1 MSDVS
6 HYLMVALC
14 SCLAYPVV
22 YVKVAP
28 YLLKSL
34 VFQRY
39 ASLDKAKQKFA
50 HMITTSLIYTAV
62 VSPCALYVHH
72 FDQDL
77 AHTRKNNILR
87 YDSPTVR
94 YISALL
100 LGYTTGESVV
110 NIMVVGRSGVSWFSF
125 VVHHVITC
133 YATLVTCVYPSLPAF
148 ANFAVATEF
157 STIWLNIR
165 LLLKE
170 FGIPQSSTVN
180 KVNNLAFF
188 LSFSYVRVWL
198 LIFDFYIPL
207 TSLLLTKEFYTI
219 ELPVVVASVCASQ
232 FYLFINL
239 YWYGLMCRM
248 IPKVISGSKKDD

>member
-50 HMITTSLIYTAV
+50 HMM
-62 VSPCALYVHH
+62 
-72 FDQDL
+72 
-77 AHTRKNNILR
+77 

-165 LLLKE
+165 WVDSFDREEKE
-170 FGIPQSSTVN
+170 QSLVN
-180 KVNNLAFF
+180 KHF
-188 LSFSYVRVWL
+188 
-198 LIFDFYIPL
+198 
-207 TSLLLTKEFYTI
+207 
-219 ELPVVVASVCASQ
+219 
-232 FYLFINL
+232 
-239 YWYGLMCRM
+239 
-248 IPKVISGSKKDD
+248 

>member
-6 HYLMVALC
+6 HYLVVALC
-14 SCLAYPVV
+14 SFLAYPVV
-22 YVKVAP
+22 YGKVAP
-28 YLLKSL
+28 YLLKKL

-50 HMITTSLIYTAV
+50 HMM
-62 VSPCALYVHH
+62 
-72 FDQDL
+72 
-77 AHTRKNNILR
+77 

-110 NIMVVGRSGVSWFSF
+110 NIVVVGRSGVSWFTF